1 MALTGEGRYF
11 GNMRNTLSALL
22 LFLLLAATAQ
32 DNGIDTLGTDSARVV
47 GLNKLCFKYSDLD
60 PDKGLGYG
68 RRALALAQRIDF
80 PEGEAQSHG
89 YIGYCLTRQS
99 AFDSA
104 QAAYDRSI
112 ALYDRL
118 KDPCSAAGVWYNV
131 GLNHQMLQQEA
142 KALEVFLQVLRTE
155 EDCPSQ
161 HQRPTRL
168 YAIGSVYANM
178 QRYKEA
184 LPYYQEAIALDS
196 AAHDT
201 ARLAKEYVAIANA
214 YSGTG
219 HFDAALASH
228 DRSVKCSM
236 AIGDSLTV
244 AYVHYNV
251 SEILASKG
259 DLTAAVERAELSY
272 NLLVRLKRAAE
283 SAHAAINLANL
294 YSKAGRAKE
303 AEATAQRALHIAD
316 SLGLVSDRIYA
327 MLAVATAKEG
337 QGDASAALAWYK
349 RYVHALDSSN
359 TDERDRQLNEM
370 TTRFETE
377 KKEKALEASQLKEAA
392 ARAETERQRTL
403 KSAYLG
409 GAALLGVLL
418 LLFIARFRSKRL
430 AAEELERVNAEVLRQ
445 KERAEES
452 ERAKDRFLANV
463 SHEIRTPLNAIM
475 GFTGLLLHE
484 HRDERTTRYLTN
496 IREAGDN
503 LLVVINDVLDLSR
516 IEAGRLQLVK
526 ESFDLHRTVRL
537 CAEILQHRAEEQGNT
552 FTTNVAPDV
561 PQWVM
566 GDSARVLQVLLNLA
580 GNALKFTQGG
590 AVQVEV
596 RSTAA
601 GIRFTILDNGIG
613 IPQEKLPGIFDR
625 FTQVDVNDQR
635 KYGGTGLG
643 LSIVKELVDLHNG
656 TINVHSAPGQ
666 GTTFTV
672 ELPLIA
678 TVAPANNTQRTV
690 HASTGSLASRT
701 ILVAEDNDMNA
712 LVTTETLRRYYP
724 AAQPVVVRTG
734 QEAVEHMVADADQ
747 DIALVLMD
755 VQMPVMDGMTATRRI
770 RALSGDAARV
780 PIIALTASVLP
791 SDLSRCLDAG
801 MDACVPKPFKAD
813 ELRRAIELL
822 TGDGGAPAS
831 VGFDVHDPNVALYHW
846 LVPQRLKALRA
857 ALAQDDAIEVRNI
870 VHALRP
876 QLIERDRATFDE
888 PTARLLRDNGPQ
900 WASDAQALVELVQT
914 TLA

>member
-1 MALTGEGRYF
+1 MI
-11 GNMRNTLSALL
+11 SALL
-22 LFLLLAATAQ
+22 LFTLPAVYAQ
-32 DNGIDTLGTDSARVV
+32 DHGSDTLGTDSARVV
-47 GLNKLCFKYSDLD
+47 GLNRLCFKYSDLD
-60 PDKGLGYG
+60 PDKGLTYG

-89 YIGYCLTRQS
+89 YIGYCFTRNS

-112 ALYDRL
+112 ALYERL
-118 KDPCSAAGVWYNV
+118 NDPCSAAGVWYNV

-142 KALEVFLQVLRTE
+142 KALEVFLQVLKTE
-155 EDCPSQ
+155 EDCPSR
-161 HQRPTRL
+161 HQRATRL

-178 QRYKEA
+178 QRYKDA

-201 ARLAKEYVAIANA
+201 ARLAKEYVAIANT

-219 HFDAALASH
+219 HVDKALASH
-228 DRSVKCSM
+228 ERSVKCSL

-251 SEILASKG
+251 SEILAAKG
-259 DLTAAVERAELSY
+259 DLPAAVERAELSY
-272 NLLVRLKRAAE
+272 NLLVRLKRTAE

-294 YSKAGRAKE
+294 YSKADRAKE
-303 AEATAQRALHIAD
+303 AEATAQRALRIAD

-337 QGDASAALAWYK
+337 QGDANAALEWYK

-359 TDERDRQLNEM
+359 TKERDRQLNEL

-377 KKEKALEASQLKEAA
+377 KKEKALEASRLLETA

-403 KSAYLG
+403 KFAYLG
-409 GAALLGVLL
+409 GAVLLGVLL
-418 LLFIARFRSKRL
+418 LLFIARFRAKRR
-430 AAEELERVNAEVLRQ
+430 AAEALERVNAEVLRQ
-445 KERAEES
+445 KERAEDS

-526 ESFDLHRTVRL
+526 EPFDLHRTVRL

-552 FTTNVAPDV
+552 FTTNVARDV

-590 AVQVEV
+590 TVEV
-596 RSTAA
+596 GVRLATA
-601 GIRFTILDNGIG
+601 GIRFTIRDNGIG
-613 IPQEKLPGIFDR
+613 IPKEKLPGIFDR

-656 TINVHSAPGQ
+656 TIDVDSAPGQ

-672 ELPLIA
+672 DLPLVGS
-678 TVAPANNTQRTV
+678 TAPTS
-690 HASTGSLASRT
+690 ASLRAVSVDNGSLASRT

-724 AAQPVVVRTG
+724 AAQTVVVRNG
-734 QEAVEHMVADADQ
+734 QEALDQMVADTDH

-770 RALSGDAARV
+770 RALNSDAARV

-813 ELRRAIELL
+813 ELLRAIGQV
-822 TGDGGAPAS
+822 TGDSGAPAG

-888 PTARLLRDNGPQ
+888 PTARLLRDNDPH
-900 WASDAQALVELVQT
+900 WHPNAQALVELIQA
-914 TLA
+914 TLT

>member
-1 MALTGEGRYF
+1 
-11 GNMRNTLSALL
+11 MRNALPFLL
-22 LFLLLAATAQ
+22 LFVVRPASAQ
-32 DNGIDTLGTDSARVV
+32 DTVPDTLGTDSARVV

-68 RRALALAQRIDF
+68 RRALALAQRIGF

-89 YIGYCLTRQS
+89 YIGYCLTRKS

-104 QAAYDRSI
+104 QAAYERSI

-118 KDPCSAAGVWYNV
+118 KDPCGAAGMWYNV

-142 KALEVFLQVLRTE
+142 QALEIFLRVLKTE
-155 EDCPSQ
+155 EKCPTQ
-161 HQRPTRL
+161 QQRSTRL

-201 ARLAKEYVAIANA
+201 TRLAKEHVAIANA

-219 HFDAALASH
+219 RLEEALASH
-228 DRSVKCSM
+228 DRSVKYSL

-251 SEILASKG
+251 SKILASKG
-259 DLTAAVERAELSY
+259 DLPAAVERAELSY

-294 YSKAGRAKE
+294 YSKADRAKE
-303 AEATAQRALHIAD
+303 ADTAARHALHIAD

-349 RYVHALDSSN
+349 RYVHALEQSN
-359 TDERDRQLNEM
+359 TEERDRQLNEM

-377 KKEKALEASQLKEAA
+377 KKEKALEASRLLETA
-392 ARAETERQRTL
+392 ARAETEHQRTL
-403 KSAYLG
+403 KFAYLG

-418 LLFIARFRSKRL
+418 VLFIARFRSKRR

-445 KERAEES
+445 KDRAEES

-526 ESFDLHRTVRL
+526 EPFDLHRTVRL

-552 FTTNVAPDV
+552 FTTNVAWDV

-590 AVQVEV
+590 TVGVGV
-596 RSTAA
+596 RMGAA
-601 GIRFTILDNGIG
+601 GIRFTVRDNGIG
-613 IPQEKLPGIFDR
+613 IPKEKLPDIFDR

-643 LSIVKELVDLHNG
+643 LSIVKELVDLHKGN
-656 TINVHSAPGQ
+656 IHVHSAHGQ

-672 ELPLIA
+672 DLPL
-678 TVAPANNTQRTV
+678 VGSPAPAIASQRAV
-690 HASTGSLASRT
+690 STGNGSLASRT

-724 AAQPVVVRTG
+724 AAQTVVVRTG
-734 QEAVEHMVADADQ
+734 QEALDHMVADTDH

-770 RALSGDAARV
+770 RAINGDAARV

-813 ELRRAIELL
+813 ELLRAIGQV
-822 TGDGGAPAS
+822 TGDSGAPAGI
-831 VGFDVHDPNVALYHW
+831 GFDVHDPNVALYHW
-846 LVPQRLKALRA
+846 LVPQRLKALRT

-888 PTARLLRDNGPQ
+888 PTARLLRDKDPQ
-900 WASDAQALVELVQT
+900 WKPNAQALVELVQT
-914 TLA
+914 TLT